1 MIGITVLDS
10 LDTFELIKITYGLD
24 RIEIPEKTKRQL
36 SLDPNQKPKLQN
48 PLKMMSQDKIIT
60 LCKME
65 IESRF
70 GWDYLRQ
77 KIDSHTK
84 KGDCKDD

>member
-1 MIGITVLDS
+1 MIGIPALDAMS
-10 LDTFELIKITYGLD
+10 TWELILITWEQMYI
-24 RIEIPEKTKRQL
+24 RIPEPEKESQL
-36 SLDPNQKPKLQN
+36 TIGVHVLEQPQIRE
-48 PLKMMSQDKIIT
+48 MSQQKIIT

-70 GWDYLRQ
+70 GLDYVRQ

-84 KGDCKDD
+84 EGE